1 MTKFSAAD
9 LENRY
14 QDLTNSAKV
23 TIRFT
28 TDYYGGQPADDKGL
42 KAFVEHHL
50 GLEGQAADEAVSRIK
65 KEELGEKDTTP
76 EGGEIIEKQVYGVNR
91 VRRDDEGPWIGNWQI
106 KACIKAAASRLGI
119 FMKKRGSKGD
129 LSEMTRVVPIG
140 ESKKTEHPDRI
151 HFYAFKPGAGS
162 EINTEYREVLGSV
175 GTPQG
180 KKSISCHTEIVPR
193 GTMASFEMRYPGAKL
208 SDDSI
213 LDIFSAIGNIG
224 LGSARSF
231 ENGLFRVEELE
242 IDS

>member
-1 MTKFSAAD
+1 MTKKFNAAD
-9 LENRY
+9 LEKRY
-14 QDLTNSAKV
+14 QGLTNSAKV

-42 KAFVEHHL
+42 QAFVKHHL
-50 GLEGQAADEAVSRIK
+50 GLEGDEAQEAVARIK

-76 EGGEIIEKQVYGVNR
+76 DGGELTEKQVYGVNK
-91 VRRDDEGPWIGNWQI
+91 VRHDEDGPWIGNWQI

-140 ESKKTEHPDRI
+140 ESKKCEHPDRV
-151 HFYAFKPGAGS
+151 HFYNGQ
-162 EINTEYREVLGSV
+162 EVETEYREVLGSV

-180 KKSISCHTEIVPR
+180 RKSISCHTEIVPR
-193 GTMASFEMRYPGAKL
+193 GTMASFEMRYPGTKL

-213 LDIFSAIGNIG
+213 LDIFSSIGNIG

-242 IDS
+242 IDGNSK